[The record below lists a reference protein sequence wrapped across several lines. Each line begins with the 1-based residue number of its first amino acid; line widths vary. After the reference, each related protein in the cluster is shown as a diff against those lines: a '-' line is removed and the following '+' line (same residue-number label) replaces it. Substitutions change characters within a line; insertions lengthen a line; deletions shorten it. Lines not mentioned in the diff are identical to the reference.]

1 MVVGI
6 DTNDGKEMS
15 GRKEREQDYAV
26 HLRPDG
32 PRSCLTSFLNLIDRA
47 YSTYIQSL
55 YDCKHQHSPSLH
67 VARIS
72 HAIPL
77 TCKRHVTQR
86 PHLPVMVRLVEA
98 LARGHTSFE
107 QRFPGKER
115 RLDAGLPPFAPWR
128 SNLVRALFNS
138 NY

>member
-1 MVVGI
+1 MIVLI
-6 DTNDGKEMS
+6 RRMEQGKEMS
-15 GRKEREQDYAV
+15 GSMTSITTYGV
-26 HLRPDG
+26 HLRPGG
-32 PRSCLTSFLNLIDRA
+32 PRSCLSSFLNLIDRA
-47 YSTYIQSL
+47 YIQSL
-55 YDCKHQHSPSLH
+55 YDCKHQHSPLL
-67 VARIS
+67 AQIS

-77 TCKRHVTQR
+77 ACTRHVTQR

-115 RLDAGLPPFAPWR
+115 RLDAGLPPLAPWR

>member
-1 MVVGI
+1 MTVLI
-6 DTNDGKEMS
+6 RRMEQGKEMS
-15 GRKEREQDYAV
+15 GSMTSITTYGV
-26 HLRPDG
+26 HLRPGG

-47 YSTYIQSL
+47 YMYIQSL
-55 YDCKHQHSPSLH
+55 YDCKHQHSPLLAH
-67 VARIS
+67 IS

-77 TCKRHVTQR
+77 ACTRHVTQR